1 MHRRCGHGRFA
12 TGRSRKSASMSTE
25 ADEAPARPLAC
36 PRCARKYPLE
46 ERFCA
51 DCGMPLVYVGRDEEE
66 PITEAHE
73 RARKV
78 KPQYT
83 GGQQVRVASAHNLAE
98 AELMQGILL
107 EEGIPSVQRRTRG
120 FDVPDFLAAGSRDI
134 LVPEAGLEVAQQL
147 LADVRAGETEPV
159 SSDAGDQ
166 KPLRLLAGILIALAG
181 AALLVWLLYQATT

>member
-1 MHRRCGHGRFA
+1 
-12 TGRSRKSASMSTE
+12 MSTE
-25 ADEAPARPLAC
+25 EVRPLAC

-46 ERFCA
+46 ERFCS
-51 DCGMPLVYVGRDEEE
+51 DCGMPLVYVGRGEEQ

-73 RARKV
+73 RARKI

-83 GGQQVRVASAHNLAE
+83 GGQQVRVASAGNLAE
-98 AELMQGILL
+98 AELIQGILL
-107 EEGIPSVQRRTRG
+107 EEGIPSVQRRSRG
-120 FDVPDFLAAGSRDI
+120 FDVPDFLAAGLRDI

-147 LADVRAGETEPV
+147 LADVRVGQTAPV

-181 AALLVWLLYQATT
+181 AALLVWLLYQAAA